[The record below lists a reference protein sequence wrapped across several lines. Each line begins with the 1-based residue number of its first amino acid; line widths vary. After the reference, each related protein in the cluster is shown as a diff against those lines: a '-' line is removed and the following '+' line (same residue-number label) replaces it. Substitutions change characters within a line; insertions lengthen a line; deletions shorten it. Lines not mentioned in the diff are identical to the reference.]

1 MSPLRRK
8 FSRQRFL
15 AGAVPALASLPMAK
29 SMMGQGDHAGMME
42 AGSLPT
48 GHSDASIAG
57 KVIAAREEEL
67 PLLVPPP
74 AKPHDAA
81 RIREYEIA
89 ATERKVQLM
98 EDVTF
103 DAWAYNG
110 TVPGPILR
118 MTQDDL
124 MRVSFTNETSH
135 PHSIHFHGTHPA
147 SQDGSLRPVSPDA
160 YTVYEMRARPYGLH
174 LYHCHTM
181 PLAAHMAHGLYGAF
195 IVDPPEPR
203 RKAQELVLL
212 MSGFDLDGD
221 GRNELYAFN
230 GRPYQYEHRP
240 IQVRR
245 SRPVRVYL
253 ANVTEYDP
261 VASFHLHG
269 AMFKLFRTGTTD
281 HFEYTDTVTLA
292 QGERAILEIDFEDRG
307 LFMFHA
313 HQSHLAD
320 KGLVGW
326 FQVVDGDEPA
336 VVAGP
341 GGLYQDEFTDCTPC
355 LGELGAKA
363 LLKY

>member
-1 MSPLRRK
+1 MRGK
-8 FSRQRFL
+8 FSRERFL
-15 AGAVPALASLPMAK
+15 AGAVPALASLPLAK
-29 SMMGQGDHAGMME
+29 SMFGQGDHAGMME
-42 AGSLPT
+42 MGTMPT
-48 GHSDASIAG
+48 GHSDESVTG
-57 KVIAAREEEL
+57 RVLAAREEEL
-67 PLLVPPP
+67 HLLVPPR
-74 AKPHDAA
+74 AKPHDKG
-81 RIREYEIA
+81 RIREFEIT
-89 ATERKVQLM
+89 ATERKVELM
-98 EDVTF
+98 KDVTF
-103 DAWAYNG
+103 DAWTYNDS
-110 TVPGPILR
+110 VPGPIFRL
-118 MTQDDL
+118 TQDDL
-124 MRVSFTNETSH
+124 MRVAFSNETSH

-147 SQDGSLRPVSPDA
+147 SEDGSLRPVGAGA

-181 PLAAHMAHGLYGAF
+181 PLAAHIAHGLYGAF
-195 IVDPPEPR
+195 IVDPPTPR
-203 RKAQELVLL
+203 PLAQELVLI

-221 GRNELYAFN
+221 GKNDLYAFN
-230 GRPYQYEHRP
+230 GRPYQYEQRP

-245 SRPVRVYL
+245 SRPVRIYL

-281 HFEYTDTVTLA
+281 HFEYTDTATLA

-336 VVAGP
+336 AVAGP

-355 LGELGAKA
+355 LGDLGAKA